1 MVYLRGVD
9 ILCDYFFD
17 EIHQSNDENNQYC
30 RFDQFTDIVRFTS
43 GSGTRNLIKDADYLK
58 RFQLN
63 PERQIIC
70 SMCSGALIL
79 ALLDGLTAT
88 TYPTVV
94 ETLQTMRIEV
104 VFEPLVAHGNIATSA
119 DCLAAVDLVG

>member
-1 MVYLRGVD
+1 VL
-9 ILCDYFFD
+9 FA
-17 EIHQSNDENNQYC
+17 
-30 RFDQFTDIVRFTS
+30 S
-43 GSGTRNLIKDADYLK
+43 GSGTRNLIKAADYLK

-79 ALLDGLTAT
+79 ASLGLLAGLTAT

-94 ETLQTMRIEV
+94 ETLHTMGIEV
-104 VFEPLVAHGNIATSA
+104 VFEPLVAHGNIAT
-119 DCLAAVDLVG
+119 AADLVG